1 MIENEDADLVGAAR
15 DDLHDPVTK
24 FTALA
29 VQCGLIQPGDKLDQ
43 NVLELCA
50 GVVSLC
56 AGVADGYENP
66 SCPDDTVG
74 DHLRAVLFEH

>member
-1 MIENEDADLVGAAR
+1 MIENEYSEHVGRVDL
-15 DDLHDPVTK
+15 DLDPVAN

-29 VQCGLIQPGDKLDQ
+29 VQCGLIRSGDKLDQ
-43 NVLELCA
+43 NVLDLCA

-56 AGVADGYENP
+56 AGVADEYENP
-66 SCPDDTVG
+66 SCPEDTVG